1 MERGGGVLKLF
12 KCKDSLSDTPYFEGV
27 NKRRRTLECEVV
39 GQAKRGCDV
48 VEWGW
53 DCEAVGRAEGWEF
66 EDTGRARWG

>member
-1 MERGGGVLKLF
+1 MRTSNAVERG
-12 KCKDSLSDTPYFEGV
+12 
-27 NKRRRTLECEVV
+27 RECEVA
-39 GQAKRGCDV
+39 GQAGRGCDV